1 MQIAYVYGPRGL
13 VSQVLGGQTYAYFHN
28 LQGSTVALVDSTGV
42 MKNSYQY
49 EPFGQKL
56 GSTSEQIVN
65 SFAYLGGFSVP
76 SVGHFSITTYRVY
89 DAKLGRFGGQD
100 LLGSRLSI
108 GYGHYLYGAQSPIRS
123 IDPSGLFT
131 LAALGNAVT
140 QTFSQLPSFIE
151 CSGSFFRDEAA
162 CQQQGFSSGMI
173 QAGQV
178 VGSVAADV
186 VGTATGTLPLTQAV
200 TGAFDWA
207 KAATDSYS
215 AVKNLIGGTLT
226 EQQATN
232 AVLELAFQIIDA
244 NTDVSSDVVKQAQQK
259 YGTVVGSAIAEMAI
273 NLAQNAAQNGAQALY
288 GAVAA
293 PATRTAGSGG
303 TGK

>member
-1 MQIAYVYGPRGL
+1 
-13 VSQVLGGQTYAYFHN
+13 
-28 LQGSTVALVDSTGV
+28 
-42 MKNSYQY
+42 
-49 EPFGQKL
+49 
-56 GSTSEQIVN
+56 
-65 SFAYLGGFSVP
+65 
-76 SVGHFSITTYRVY
+76 
-89 DAKLGRFGGQD
+89 
-100 LLGSRLSI
+100 
-108 GYGHYLYGAQSPIRS
+108 
-123 IDPSGLFT
+123 
-131 LAALGNAVT
+131 
-140 QTFSQLPSFIE
+140 
-151 CSGSFFRDEAA
+151 
-162 CQQQGFSSGMI
+162 
-173 QAGQV
+173 

-232 AVLELAFQIIDA
+232 AALELAFQIIDA

-273 NLAQNAAQNGAQALY
+273 NLAQNAAQNGAQALN
-288 GAVAA
+288 GVVAA
-293 PATRTAGSGG
+293 PASKTAGSGG